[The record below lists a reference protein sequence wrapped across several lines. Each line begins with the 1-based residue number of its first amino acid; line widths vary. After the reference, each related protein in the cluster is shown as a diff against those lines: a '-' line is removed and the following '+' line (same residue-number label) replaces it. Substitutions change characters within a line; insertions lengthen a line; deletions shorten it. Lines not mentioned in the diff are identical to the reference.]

1 MDMEL
6 IIMEYSLRMVLILL
20 HGLMYLMMVMDTLED
35 LEEQVY
41 SQMEMLIRAALLD
54 MYLERVEG
62 DLVVMVGTHYLEL
75 EIAEVEVVAV
85 EDMEEMEGKMQ
96 EVEEDLV
103 VMVEI
108 IMAEAEDMGNQ
119 QKEEVIKVAVEDIM
133 EKEEIILVEEE
144 DMVMEQKKM

>member
-1 MDMEL
+1 M
-6 IIMEYSLRMVLILL
+6 
-20 HGLMYLMMVMDTLED
+20 
-35 LEEQVY
+35 
-41 SQMEMLIRAALLD
+41 
-54 MYLERVEG
+54 
-62 DLVVMVGTHYLEL
+62 
-75 EIAEVEVVAV
+75 VAV

-96 EVEEDLV
+96 EVDEDLV